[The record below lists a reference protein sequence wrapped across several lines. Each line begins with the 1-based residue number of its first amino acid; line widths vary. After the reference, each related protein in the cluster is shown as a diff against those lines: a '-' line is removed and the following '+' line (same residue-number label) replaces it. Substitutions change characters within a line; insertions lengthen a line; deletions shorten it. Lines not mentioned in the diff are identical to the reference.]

1 MSNKI
6 TKDEAI
12 KKFYNTFQIGV
23 EIEGSFLM
31 DEDDLNDEIGDF
43 VEIVDDGSVESCAE
57 GGTEKELRSP
67 IITNEAEEKRLMTC
81 LDKISSDYNGDRIFA
96 YRNKTAGTHIH
107 IDLKNQVNEF
117 TSRTLIA
124 FDSLEF
130 ERFFFREYF
139 KTFNKS
145 KFADRLR
152 NRYCRPFLQDVQI
165 DNCLHSTLTRVEEIK
180 RSRDRYYWI
189 NTECLMSGKG
199 IELRIFPYLQTTNG
213 VQEVVNFTKK
223 VLMAYWSKPK
233 VQRRAKMIQT
243 YFEVLA
249 SRNINM
255 RKLNEYEKI
264 LMNSLSINGRSP
276 FRQSSD
282 SIEFLMDLYKKKPT
296 AFEEQNVVF

>member
-57 GGTEKELRSP
+57 GGEEKEIRSP
-67 IITNEAEEKRLMTC
+67 IIRSEEDERRMMDC
-81 LDKISSDYNGDRIFA
+81 LDRISSDYNGDRIFA

-152 NRYCRPFLQDVQI
+152 NRYCRPFLQDVQNE
-165 DNCLHSTLTRVEEIK
+165 DRLHSTLARVEEIK
-180 RSRDRYYWI
+180 GGRDRYYWI
-189 NTECLMSGKG
+189 NTECLLSGKG

-213 VQEVVNFTKK
+213 VQEVINFTKR
-223 VLMAYWSKPK
+223 VMFTYWQKPK
-233 VQRRAKMIQT
+233 VQRRAKMIEQ
-243 YFEVLA
+243 YYKVLA

-264 LMNSLSINGRSP
+264 LMNALSINGRSP
-276 FRQSSD
+276 LKQSSD
-282 SIEFLMDLYKKKPT
+282 SIEFLMDLYKRKPS